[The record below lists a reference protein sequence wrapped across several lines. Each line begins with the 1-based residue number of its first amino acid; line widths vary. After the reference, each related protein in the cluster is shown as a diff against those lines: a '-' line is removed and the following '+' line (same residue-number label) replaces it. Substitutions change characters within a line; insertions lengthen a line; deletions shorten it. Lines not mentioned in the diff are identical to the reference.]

1 MRNVVLDFD
10 IELEFWFRN
19 GWVTCKSK
27 IKVDTHEIP
36 FLIYQILLQYFRLS
50 RTCCF
55 CVKNISKTFLKLA
68 VPELADISIKHVSR
82 VLCEDL
88 RLKSCVSAK
97 KLIFVKK
104 NFVSKK
110 LEEHYFHKKGDKIF
124 YCLKAITF
132 RQRKEAWPLKNVKSC
147 LHNH

>member
-1 MRNVVLDFD
+1 MYDTVLRNKRRPKMFCLITPQFKEEVICFLLYLKSLWNVVLDFD
-10 IELEFWFRN
+10 IHIEFWFRK
-19 GWVTCKSK
+19 TK

-82 VLCEDL
+82 VLCEEL
-88 RLKSCVSAK
+88 VLKSCVAAKKPLINDANKKK
-97 KLIFVKK
+97 KLIK
-104 NFVSKK
+104 
-110 LEEHYFHKKGDKIF
+110 
-124 YCLKAITF
+124 
-132 RQRKEAWPLKNVKSC
+132 
-147 LHNH
+147 